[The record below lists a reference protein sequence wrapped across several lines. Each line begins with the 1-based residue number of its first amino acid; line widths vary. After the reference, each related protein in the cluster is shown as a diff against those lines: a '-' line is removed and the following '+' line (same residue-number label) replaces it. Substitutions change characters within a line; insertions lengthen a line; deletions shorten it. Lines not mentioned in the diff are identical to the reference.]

1 MTIMLTMGGDND
13 DEIESMVVN
22 TTIFSKTNNEPT
34 NNKIVKTTKLPNEIQ
49 PTTNLLNLVY

>member
-1 MTIMLTMGGDND
+1 MLTMGGDID

-22 TTIFSKTNNEPT
+22 TTIFSKTNNKHT
-34 NNKIVKTTKLPNEIQ
+34 NNKIVKTTKSPNEIQ

>member
-1 MTIMLTMGGDND
+1 MLTMGGDND